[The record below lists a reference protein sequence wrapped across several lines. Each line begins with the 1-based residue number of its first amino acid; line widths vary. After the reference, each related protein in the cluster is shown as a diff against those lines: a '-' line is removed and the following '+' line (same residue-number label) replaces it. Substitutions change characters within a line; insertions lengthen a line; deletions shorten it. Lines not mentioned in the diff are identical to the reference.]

1 MPWNTKRDRYVT
13 ESMRAGFIMAAVLLL
28 AACAG
33 APRPSPPPSPS
44 PSPSPAAEAVHILA
58 TDLWD
63 NLAGPFSVAAATDE
77 EEWDELWQRVGL
89 QIPQPEADLE
99 RYLVLFL
106 GMSGSSSC
114 PERFERLVV
123 DDTSRVYAQWAQ
135 RPASQ
140 PCTDDLGAQGLLIAV
155 LRSELPSEPFAFS
168 LRQQPVCPDC
178 PTHPDQMVV
187 DPR

>member
-1 MPWNTKRDRYVT
+1 
-13 ESMRAGFIMAAVLLL
+13 MRAGPIMAAVLLL

-33 APRPSPPPSPS
+33 APPSPSPLPS
-44 PSPSPAAEAVHILA
+44 PSPSPAGETVHILA
-58 TDLWD
+58 TDLWGD
-63 NLAGPFSVAAATDE
+63 FDSPFSVAAATDE
-77 EEWDELWQRVGL
+77 EEYDELWQRVGL

-106 GMSGSSSC
+106 GMAGSSSC

-123 DDTSRVYAQWAQ
+123 DDTSRVYAEWAQ
-135 RPASQ
+135 RPGNQ
-140 PCTDDLGAQGLLIAV
+140 PCTDDLAAQGLLIAV

-178 PTHPDQMVV
+178 PSHPDQMVV